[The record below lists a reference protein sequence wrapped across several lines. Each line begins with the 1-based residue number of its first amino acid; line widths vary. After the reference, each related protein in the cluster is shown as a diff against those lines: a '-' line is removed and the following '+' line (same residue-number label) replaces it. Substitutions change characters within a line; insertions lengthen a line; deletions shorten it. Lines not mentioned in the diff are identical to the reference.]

1 MKARI
6 IKPQNCL
13 LPRRDRA
20 GHKGDYG
27 RLLLVAAVL
36 LAGVLM
42 VGAYILG
49 YDPLSGALEL
59 LATPFRAASSAVAG
73 WTQEQYDKSFR
84 YEQAQAEI
92 DALRRR
98 VAELERDAIAGQEAQ
113 RENERMRDL
122 LGLAEQR
129 PELQYRD
136 AAVVRRASSNW
147 SSDLTIDRGT
157 SGGVEVNDCVI
168 DQYGHLIGVI
178 TQADWNSSVVTT
190 ILDPTLELGGRV
202 ARTDESAILEGD
214 FTLMLQG
221 LTRLSFLSEEAQL
234 VTGDQVTTSGLGGV
248 YPPGLVVGT
257 VRTLCVEE
265 DGISRYA
272 QVEPAAD
279 IAGVQYVYVIVDYGK

>member
-1 MKARI
+1 MKQFFR
-6 IKPQNCL
+6 NN
-13 LPRRDRA
+13 
-20 GHKGDYG
+20 GG
-27 RLLLVAAVL
+27 LLLVAAVL
-36 LAGVLM
+36 LAGVLT

-98 VAELERDAIAGQEAQ
+98 VAELEQDAIAGQEAQ

-147 SSDLTIDRGT
+147 TSDLTINRGA
-157 SGGVEVNDCVI
+157 SGGVENGDCVI
-168 DQYGHLIGVI
+168 DQNGYLIGVV
-178 TQADWNSSVVTT
+178 TEAGVNSSRVTT
-190 ILDPTLELGGRV
+190 ILDPRLELGGRV
-202 ARTDESAILEGD
+202 ARTDEDAILEGD
-214 FTLMLQG
+214 FTLMQEG
-221 LTRLSFLSEEAQL
+221 LLRLSFVSEEAKL

-248 YPPGLVVGT
+248 YPRGLVAGA
-257 VRTLCVEE
+257 VRSIIVEE
-265 DGISRYA
+265 DGVSRYA

-279 IAGVQYVYVIVDYGK
+279 IAGVQYVYVIVDYGE

>member
-1 MKARI
+1 MKQFFR
-6 IKPQNCL
+6 NN
-13 LPRRDRA
+13 
-20 GHKGDYG
+20 GG
-27 RLLLVAAVL
+27 LLLVAAVL

-98 VAELERDAIAGQEAQ
+98 VAELEQDAIAGQEAQ

-147 SSDLTIDRGT
+147 TSDLTINRGT
-157 SGGVEVNDCVI
+157 SGGVEAGDCVI
-168 DQYGHLIGVI
+168 DQYGHLIGVV
-178 TQADWNSSVVTT
+178 TQADLNSSLVTT
-190 ILDPTLELGGRV
+190 ILDPTLELGGRI
-202 ARTDESAILEGD
+202 ARTDEDAILKGD
-214 FTLMLQG
+214 FSLMLEG
-221 LTRLSFLSEEAQL
+221 LARLSYLPEEARL
-234 VTGDQVTTSGLGGV
+234 VTGDQVITSGLGGV
-248 YPPGLVVGT
+248 YPSGLAVGT
-257 VRTLCVEE
+257 VRSLITEE
-265 DGISRYA
+265 DGLTRYA

-279 IAGVQYVYVIVDYGK
+279 IGGVQYVYVIVDYGE

>member
-1 MKARI
+1 MKQFFR
-6 IKPQNCL
+6 NN
-13 LPRRDRA
+13 
-20 GHKGDYG
+20 GG
-27 RLLLVAAVL
+27 LLLVAAVL
-36 LAGVLM
+36 LAGVLV

-98 VAELERDAIAGQEAQ
+98 VAELEQDAIAGQEAQ

-147 SSDLTIDRGT
+147 TSDLTINRGT
-157 SGGVEVNDCVI
+157 SGGVEAGDCVI
-168 DQYGHLIGVI
+168 DQYGHLIGVV
-178 TQADWNSSVVTT
+178 TQADLNSSLVTT
-190 ILDPTLELGGRV
+190 ILDPTLELGGRI
-202 ARTDESAILEGD
+202 ARTDEDAILKGD
-214 FTLMLQG
+214 FSLMLEG
-221 LTRLSFLSEEAQL
+221 LARLSYLPEEARL
-234 VTGDQVTTSGLGGV
+234 VTGDQVITSGLGGV
-248 YPPGLVVGT
+248 YPPGLAVGT
-257 VRTLCVEE
+257 VRSLITEE
-265 DGISRYA
+265 DGLTRYA

-279 IAGVQYVYVIVDYGK
+279 IGGVQYVYVIVDYGE

>member
-1 MKARI
+1 M
-6 IKPQNCL
+6 
-13 LPRRDRA
+13 
-20 GHKGDYG
+20 
-27 RLLLVAAVL
+27 AAVL

-129 PELQYRD
+129 PELQSRD

-147 SSDLTIDRGT
+147 TSDLTINRGT
-157 SGGVEVNDCVI
+157 SGGVEAGDCVI
-168 DQYGHLIGVI
+168 DQYGHLIGVV
-178 TQADWNSSVVTT
+178 TQADLNSSLVTT
-190 ILDPTLELGGRV
+190 ILDPTLELGGRI
-202 ARTDESAILEGD
+202 ARTDEDAILKGD
-214 FTLMLQG
+214 FSLMLEG
-221 LTRLSFLSEEAQL
+221 LARLSYLPEEARL
-234 VTGDQVTTSGLGGV
+234 VTGDQVITSGLGGV
-248 YPPGLVVGT
+248 YPPGLAVGT
-257 VRTLCVEE
+257 VRSLITEE
-265 DGISRYA
+265 DGLTRYA

-279 IAGVQYVYVIVDYGK
+279 IGGVQYVYVIVDYGA

>member
-1 MKARI
+1 MKQFFR
-6 IKPQNCL
+6 NN
-13 LPRRDRA
+13 
-20 GHKGDYG
+20 GG
-27 RLLLVAAVL
+27 LLLVAAVL

-136 AAVVRRASSNW
+136 AAGVRRASSNW
-147 SSDLTIDRGT
+147 TSDLTINRGT
-157 SGGVEVNDCVI
+157 SGGVEAGDCVI
-168 DQYGHLIGVI
+168 DQYGHLIGVV
-178 TQADWNSSVVTT
+178 TQADLNSSLVTT
-190 ILDPTLELGGRV
+190 ILDPTLELGGRI
-202 ARTDESAILEGD
+202 ARTDEDAILKGD
-214 FTLMLQG
+214 FSLMLEG
-221 LTRLSFLSEEAQL
+221 LARLSYLPEEARL
-234 VTGDQVTTSGLGGV
+234 VTGDQVITSGLGGV
-248 YPPGLVVGT
+248 YPSGLAVGT
-257 VRTLCVEE
+257 VRSLITEE
-265 DGISRYA
+265 DGLTRYA

-279 IAGVQYVYVIVDYGK
+279 IGGVQYVYVIVDYGE

>member
-1 MKARI
+1 MKQFFR
-6 IKPQNCL
+6 NN
-13 LPRRDRA
+13 
-20 GHKGDYG
+20 GG
-27 RLLLVAAVL
+27 LLLVAAVL

-98 VAELERDAIAGQEAQ
+98 VAELEQDAIAGQEAQ

-147 SSDLTIDRGT
+147 TSDLTINRGT
-157 SGGVEVNDCVI
+157 SGGVEAGDCVI
-168 DQYGHLIGVI
+168 DQYGHLIGVV
-178 TQADWNSSVVTT
+178 TQADLNSSLVTT
-190 ILDPTLELGGRV
+190 ILDPTLELGGRI
-202 ARTDESAILEGD
+202 ARTDEDAILKGD
-214 FTLMLQG
+214 FSLMLEG
-221 LTRLSFLSEEAQL
+221 LARLSYLPEEARL
-234 VTGDQVTTSGLGGV
+234 VTGDQVITSGLGGV
-248 YPPGLVVGT
+248 YPPGLAVGT
-257 VRTLCVEE
+257 VRSLITEE
-265 DGISRYA
+265 DGLTRYA

-279 IAGVQYVYVIVDYGK
+279 IGGVQYVYVIVDYGE

>member
-1 MKARI
+1 MKQFFR
-6 IKPQNCL
+6 NN
-13 LPRRDRA
+13 
-20 GHKGDYG
+20 GG
-27 RLLLVAAVL
+27 LLLVAAVL

-84 YEQAQAEI
+84 YEELAAENE
-92 DALRRR
+92 ALRRR

-147 SSDLTIDRGT
+147 TSDLTINRGT
-157 SGGVEVNDCVI
+157 SGGVEAGDCVI
-168 DQYGHLIGVI
+168 DQYGHLIGVV
-178 TQADWNSSVVTT
+178 TQADLNSSLVTT
-190 ILDPTLELGGRV
+190 ILDPTLELGGRI
-202 ARTDESAILEGD
+202 ARTDEDAILKGD
-214 FTLMLQG
+214 FSLMLEG
-221 LTRLSFLSEEAQL
+221 LARLSYLPEEARL
-234 VTGDQVTTSGLGGV
+234 VTGDQVITSGLGGV
-248 YPPGLVVGT
+248 YPPGLAVGT
-257 VRTLCVEE
+257 VRSLITEE
-265 DGISRYA
+265 DGLTRYA

-279 IAGVQYVYVIVDYGK
+279 IGGVQYVYVIVDYGE

>member
-1 MKARI
+1 MKQFFR
-6 IKPQNCL
+6 NN
-13 LPRRDRA
+13 
-20 GHKGDYG
+20 GG
-27 RLLLVAAVL
+27 LLLVAAVL

-49 YDPLSGALEL
+49 YDPLSGASEL

-98 VAELERDAIAGQEAQ
+98 VAELEQDAIAGQEAQ

-147 SSDLTIDRGT
+147 TSDLTINRGT
-157 SGGVEVNDCVI
+157 SGGVEAGDCVI
-168 DQYGHLIGVI
+168 DQYGHLIGVV
-178 TQADWNSSVVTT
+178 TQADLNSSLVTT
-190 ILDPTLELGGRV
+190 ILDPTLELGGRI
-202 ARTDESAILEGD
+202 ARTDEDAILKGD
-214 FTLMLQG
+214 FSLMLEG
-221 LTRLSFLSEEAQL
+221 LARLSYLPEEARL
-234 VTGDQVTTSGLGGV
+234 VTGDQVITSGLGGV
-248 YPPGLVVGT
+248 YPPGLAVGT
-257 VRTLCVEE
+257 VRSLITEE
-265 DGISRYA
+265 DGLTRYA

-279 IAGVQYVYVIVDYGK
+279 IGGVQYVYVIVDYGE